1 VISKV
6 TVSPMFLENVPVDS
20 NVGSNVGGAGF
31 LRRRFPIDLGSVNK
45 QIRGA
50 PLVQRTAVV
59 GKIKNE

>member
-1 VISKV
+1 
-6 TVSPMFLENVPVDS
+6 MFLENVPVDS